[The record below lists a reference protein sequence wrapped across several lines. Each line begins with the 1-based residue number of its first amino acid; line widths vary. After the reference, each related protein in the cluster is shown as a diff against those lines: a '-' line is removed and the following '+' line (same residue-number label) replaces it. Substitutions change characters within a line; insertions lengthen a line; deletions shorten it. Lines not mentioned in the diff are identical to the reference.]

1 MGNTIQDAIANDLSI
16 DQINC
21 IGLFTCVRT
30 YLVVYRD
37 RETLISYVT
46 SKCYIA
52 KGDFRL
58 LSLLPLSL
66 LSARLIDLH
75 CHTWPIGC

>member
-52 KGDFRL
+52 KGDL
-58 LSLLPLSL
+58 DTPQPLSPASL
-66 LSARLIDLH
+66 VL
-75 CHTWPIGC
+75 G